1 MTPRLLERV
10 TELMAQQTKL
20 MNKIVE
26 QLPLYNQDLIQRA
39 IDETDDD
46 EDLILDGAEPLAQE
60 EIN

>member
-46 EDLILDGAEPLAQE
+46 EDFILDGAEPLAQE

>member
-20 MNKIVE
+20 MTEIVE

-39 IDETDDD
+39 IDEADD
-46 EDLILDGAEPLAQE
+46 EDFILDGSEPLAAE

>member
-1 MTPRLLERV
+1 
-10 TELMAQQTKL
+10 MAQQTKL

-46 EDLILDGAEPLAQE
+46 EAFILDGAEPLAQE

>member
-39 IDETDDD
+39 IDEADD
-46 EDLILDGAEPLAQE
+46 EDFILDGSEPLAAE